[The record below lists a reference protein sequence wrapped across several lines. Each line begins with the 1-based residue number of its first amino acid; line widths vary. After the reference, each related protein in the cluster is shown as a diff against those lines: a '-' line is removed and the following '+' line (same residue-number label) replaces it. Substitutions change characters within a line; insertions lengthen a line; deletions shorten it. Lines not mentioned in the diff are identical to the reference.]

1 MLCAALRRWTL
12 AVHASSSLPPGRCP
26 VYQYTSSRL
35 FSGGTEQ
42 DSGERGAEVRKVRV
56 YTRTGD
62 KGSSS
67 LYNGSRETKGH
78 DVFHALGMTDSLN
91 AHLGLAREQL
101 LAQKPMAKGLQVCDE
116 LEAIQSAL
124 IDLGAAVAT
133 PPGSS
138 DPEQLARVAFNGEG
152 RAAQLERWIDSH
164 ERGLPALRTFVL
176 PGGGIFAAQL
186 HVARTVAREM
196 ERALVLL
203 HEVPAQEG
211 GGLAPGVLCFANRLS
226 DYLFVA
232 GRVAAALPPPWG
244 GEERPYVP
252 CQTTP
257 E

>member
-1 MLCAALRRWTL
+1 MLRTRLRRRST
-12 AVHASSSLPPGRCP
+12 VEVPGASGPCQCTRATATRVRLLSGRAK
-26 VYQYTSSRL
+26 SAA
-35 FSGGTEQ
+35 
-42 DSGERGAEVRKVRV
+42 AERKVRV

-62 KGSSS
+62 KGGSS

-78 DVFHALGMTDSLN
+78 DIFHALGMTDSLN

-101 LAQKPMAKGLQVCDE
+101 LAQKPMAKGLQLCDE
-116 LEAIQSAL
+116 LESIQSAL

-138 DPEQLARVAFNGEG
+138 DPEQLARVAFDGDE
-152 RAAQLERWIDSH
+152 RTAQLECWIDAH

-196 ERALVLL
+196 ERSLVLL
-203 HEVPAQEG
+203 HETPAERG
-211 GGLAPGVLCFANRLS
+211 GSLAPGVLCFANRLS

-232 GRVAAALPPPWG
+232 GRVAAALPSPWG
-244 GEERPYVP
+244 GQERPYVP
-252 CQTTP
+252 CQPTP
-257 E
+257 APSRQ